1 MLRSSLLLV
10 HSYLIDIPP
19 PHTHTPHPL
28 SFFRNLTLSSSPP
41 VPSPP
46 PAISEPHPNL
56 TPVNY
61 GLKAG
66 ETPGMQ
72 LIRPLSG
79 WPQDHKKVTDSSGC
93 VTFSADDPF
102 PAGKVGCGPP
112 GAPGPATCKAWVV
125 WGETHAETCAR
136 GTPKGAGAQAS
147 SSACASWDGVWCE
160 GLPSPPDDKICK
172 SGTCSSTNEE
182 CITPPYHDCGTNG
195 FNGYQNAGTNFYNYG
210 DSAPQTSYELD
221 VRN

>member
-1 MLRSSLLLV
+1 
-10 HSYLIDIPP
+10 
-19 PHTHTPHPL
+19 
-28 SFFRNLTLSSSPP
+28 
-41 VPSPP
+41 
-46 PAISEPHPNL
+46 
-56 TPVNY
+56 
-61 GLKAG
+61 
-66 ETPGMQ
+66 MQ

-112 GAPGPATCKAWVV
+112 GPAKCCTPPTWPCSAPCP
-125 WGETHAETCAR
+125 AETCAQVCNK
-136 GTPKGAGAQAS
+136 KGSWAQES
-147 SSACASWDGVWCE
+147 SSNCAGSSGVWCE
-160 GLPSPPDDKICK
+160 SSDDSICK
-172 SGTCSSTNEE
+172 SGTCSSTKED
-182 CITPPYHDCGTNG
+182 CITPPYHDCGKGG